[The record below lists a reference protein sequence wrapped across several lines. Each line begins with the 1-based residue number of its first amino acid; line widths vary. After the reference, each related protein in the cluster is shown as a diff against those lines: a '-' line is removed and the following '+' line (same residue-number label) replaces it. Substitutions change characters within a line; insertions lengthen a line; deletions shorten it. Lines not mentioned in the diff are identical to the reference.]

1 MLTTF
6 YPTEVKHIE
15 VQCLGIFQ
23 SYLNVTTYRTGP
35 AFESLS
41 GPGKERMGEPPLE
54 AGPRNTNPRGDP
66 ANLTRTH
73 TMRVFCVDFAE
84 VILGFSGG
92 ASGNL
97 PGPCRTS
104 AADLAGAALTGYW
117 RSADVL
123 PGLF

>member
-41 GPGKERMGEPPLE
+41 GLGKERMGESPLE
-54 AGPRNTNPRGDP
+54 AGPRNTNSRGDP
-66 ANLTRTH
+66 ANLTRARA
-73 TMRVFCVDFAE
+73 MRVFCVDFAE
-84 VILGFSGG
+84 VLLGFSGS

-97 PGPCRTS
+97 SGTYRTS
-104 AADLAGAALTGYW
+104 ATCMAGAVFTGY
-117 RSADVL
+117 SCSVDVL